1 MPTLRSLAFHARN
14 FAYQVPVLW
23 GSEKVRYPRYTAVGS
38 ANDVTVSC
46 VRDFK
51 CNSIAEIGIYE
62 GYTSIE
68 IARVL
73 NGIGEL
79 HLFDFEDKVAR
90 VRQKI
95 EAAGFSNVKTFGS
108 SYKLLDSYNWHL
120 GKLVSKHDSPIYD
133 YVFIDGAHTFAID
146 ALTFFLSDRLLKI
159 GGYIDFDDY
168 EWTLAGSSS
177 LRPDVFPLT
186 RKLYTPEQIN
196 CRQVK
201 MIVDAL
207 VRKSGRYK
215 EVLSEKVFQ
224 KLS

>member
-1 MPTLRSLAFHARN
+1 M
-14 FAYQVPVLW
+14 LW
-23 GSEKVRYPRYTAVGS
+23 GSEKVRYPRFTAVGS
-38 ANDVTVSC
+38 ANEVTVSC
-46 VRDFK
+46 IRDFK
-51 CNSIAEIGIYE
+51 CNSVAEIGIYE
-62 GYTSIE
+62 GYTSVE
-68 IARVL
+68 IAKHL
-73 NGIGEL
+73 NRIGEL
-79 HLFDFEDKVAR
+79 HLFDFEDKVSR

-108 SYKLLDSYNWHL
+108 SYKIASLLQLASREAGQQDTN
-120 GKLVSKHDSPIYD
+120 SPIYD

-159 GGYIDFDDY
+159 GGYLDFDDY

-177 LRPDVFPLT
+177 LRPEVFPLT
-186 RKLYTPEQIN
+186 RKLYTREQIN

-215 EVLSEKVFQ
+215 EVLSGKVFQ
-224 KLS
+224 KLT